1 MAYGLK
7 VFAQDPL
14 SSAQCVARGGTWNSS
29 TNTCSGFSDLTTYDS
44 TEDGGFV
51 YIGRIDFGTS
61 GSGAGTYSVT
71 APDITEIDVIY
82 QPFTRSYTGTS
93 VSLAP
98 SNTAVFTGRP
108 NIVIG
113 AKSGNN
119 FPITVSLVGSSNM
132 CMDGG
137 SLEIFGR

>member
-7 VFAQDPL
+7 VFAEDPT
-14 SSAQCVARGGTWNSS
+14 SSAQCTARGGTWNSS
-29 TNTCSGFSDLTTYDS
+29 TNICSGFSDLATYDS
-44 TEDGGFV
+44 TTDGGFV

-82 QPFTRSYTGTS
+82 LPYIRRICGGTVADPLS
-93 VSLAP
+93 QSP
-98 SNTAVFTGRP
+98 NTGRP
-108 NIVIG
+108 SISVG
-113 AKSGNN
+113 TKSGNN
-119 FPITVSLVGSSNM
+119 FPITVTLAGPSNLALE
-132 CMDGG
+132 GG

>member
-7 VFAQDPL
+7 VFAEDPI

-29 TNTCSGFSDLTTYDS
+29 TNVCSGFSDLTIYDS
-44 TEDGGFV
+44 TTDGGFV

-61 GSGAGTYSVT
+61 GNGAGTYSVT

-82 QPFTRSYTGTS
+82 LPYIRRICGASAANPLTQSPDI
-93 VSLAP
+93 
-98 SNTAVFTGRP
+98 GRP
-108 NIVIG
+108 EISVG
-113 AKSGNN
+113 SKSGNN
-119 FPITVSLVGSSNM
+119 FPITVTLAGPSNM
-132 CMDGG
+132 AMEGG